1 MASLK
6 GLLRSGRTI
15 WFAAALAVACSP
27 AAASTTSEEVIIAPS
42 ESSDSAQ
49 DASTGDAP
57 TDVHSADPI
66 ADGTAGTA
74 AAAPASSTQDLVT
87 SEQDGT
93 SQVAVASN
101 DVVRPAGGAPAT
113 TDNSTTA
120 GTLSG
125 PQAADATTSATI
137 TTTVGV
143 SAGGEAT
150 VTANASPN
158 VACAITVSGAGRA
171 PGLDAKQ
178 TDTTGKVTWTWTDAA
193 GTPTSSWAARV
204 ECSHSESIDVA
215 PTTTDRSDEP
225 ERTLQRETRGPREVH
240 EKDLERR
247 SGPRN

>member
-120 GTLSG
+120 GTLS

-150 VTANASPN
+150 VSANASPN
-158 VACAITVSGAGRA
+158 V
-171 PGLDAKQ
+171 
-178 TDTTGKVTWTWTDAA
+178 
-193 GTPTSSWAARV
+193 
-204 ECSHSESIDVA
+204 
-215 PTTTDRSDEP
+215 
-225 ERTLQRETRGPREVH
+225 
-240 EKDLERR
+240 
-247 SGPRN
+247 

>member
-6 GLLRSGRTI
+6 SLLRSGGTV

-27 AAASTTSEEVIIAPS
+27 AAAPTKSEEVVIAPS
-42 ESSDSAQ
+42 ESSDGAQ

-57 TDVHSADPI
+57 ADVRSADPI
-66 ADGTAGTA
+66 ADATAGTA
-74 AAAPASSTQDLVT
+74 AEAPASSTQDLVT
-87 SEQDGT
+87 VEQEGN
-93 SQVAVASN
+93 SQAA
-101 DVVRPAGGAPAT
+101 A
-113 TDNSTTA
+113 TDNSTA
-120 GTLSG
+120 VGTVSG

-150 VTANASPN
+150 VTAKASPN
-158 VACAITVSGAGRA
+158 VVCAITVSGAGRV

-178 TDTTGKVTWTWTDAA
+178 TDTTGNVTWTWMVAA

-204 ECSHSESIDVA
+204 ECSHSDSIDVA
-215 PTTTDRSDEP
+215 PTKTDRSDEP

-240 EKDLERR
+240 ERDLERR